1 MSKTL
6 LLADDSV
13 VIQKLVGL
21 SFASEDVEIV
31 STDNGDDAV
40 TKAREIRPDVVLA
53 DVVMP
58 GKSGYEVCEAL
69 KQDPTLAHI
78 PVLLL
83 TGTFE
88 AFDEGRAQAAG
99 ATGHITKPFEAQ
111 ALVERVKTVI
121 KNASAAAAAS
131 PAASSAMRSGGRS
144 EVGQAVPSRPDFALA
159 DAPLADDL
167 FTDDDPI
174 LSSPGQPSY
183 FGSVESLDVT
193 PSIGEEDLSDAL
205 DPDLFGPPGDV
216 GGATPHGAESFSA
229 AVSSLDVPEL
239 DVPEFEGRGFR
250 LPAQPSSSD
259 ASFTGSIGGST
270 ESATAGLVA
279 EPLGE
284 SWGASASGD
293 PAFAT
298 ELGLDY
304 ALEAPSLPA
313 EAFDLD
319 SAFDPEPPQAPVALG
334 FARDDA
340 NAATSRSLERPVTV
354 TDLDEFLAAP
364 QMPAPRPEAPTR
376 LELGPVEQSGS
387 DLDFG
392 FDVSEQATLSN
403 VDLLEESFSSLL
415 DVSDSQI
422 LGEST
427 PFPAAPPASAP
438 ASPPVSSAASQPPAF
453 SRSADAPSLPSL
465 ADLDAFETAL
475 PLASESEPFES
486 TSASGVEFDV
496 SSSDL
501 AATAFAQVPPDREV
515 SAIDSAPPAS
525 LAFDRAAIDVP
536 PPLPASALSGAARR
550 SPSVD
555 DMSPILQQQVQETL
569 EKVAWEAFS
578 DLSETIVKQVIE
590 RIERIA
596 WEVIPQ
602 MAETLVREEI
612 RKMKGDVE

>member
-58 GKSGYEVCEAL
+58 GKSGYEVCEAI
-69 KQDPTLAHI
+69 KQDPSLAHI

-88 AFDEGRAQAAG
+88 AFDEARAQAAG

-121 KNASAAAAAS
+121 KNASQAAAAAAS
-131 PAASSAMRSGGRS
+131 AARPAVSDGARSASRIEVGPAIPAQRDFAASG
-144 EVGQAVPSRPDFALA
+144 P
-159 DAPLADDL
+159 PLADDL
-167 FTDDDPI
+167 FTDDDPL
-174 LSSPGQPSY
+174 LSSPGDPSY
-183 FGSVESLDVT
+183 FGTVESLDVT

-216 GGATPHGAESFSA
+216 GQSTPQGGESFSA
-229 AVSSLDVPEL
+229 AVESLEMPE
-239 DVPEFEGRGFR
+239 
-250 LPAQPSSSD
+250 APSAAD
-259 ASFTGSIGGST
+259 
-270 ESATAGLVA
+270 SARSGA
-279 EPLGE
+279 LGE
-284 SWGASASGD
+284 SMYDATTEFVGEALDESMDASSSFTTSATSATT
-293 PAFAT
+293 AFT
-298 ELGLDY
+298 TDLGLDDPVEV
-304 ALEAPSLPA
+304 AALPA
-313 EAFDLD
+313 ESFDLD
-319 SAFDPEPPQAPVALG
+319 SAFDPEPPQASAPLG

-340 NAATSRSLERPVTV
+340 NAATSRSLDRPVAV
-354 TDLDEFLAAP
+354 TDLDEFLASPATSSATAFA
-364 QMPAPRPEAPTR
+364 PAPAAGSSPSSPSTPPAIPLATPPPVPAGAPSALRPEAPT
-376 LELGPVEQSGS
+376 LLDLGPAEQSGG

-403 VDLLEESFSSLL
+403 VDLLEESFTSLL
-415 DVSDSQI
+415 DVSDAQR
-422 LGEST
+422 LGESA
-427 PFPAAPPASAP
+427 PSFGAPAPGWVPAAPLDPETTP
-438 ASPPVSSAASQPPAF
+438 
-453 SRSADAPSLPSL
+453 SAD
-465 ADLDAFETAL
+465 
-475 PLASESEPFES
+475 
-486 TSASGVEFDV
+486 FDV
-496 SSSDL
+496 SSGDL
-501 AATAFAQVPPDREV
+501 AATSFPQAAAHAMPPSIE
-515 SAIDSAPPAS
+515 PPAS
-525 LAFDRAAIDVP
+525 PSPSFDVGASDVP
-536 PPLPASALSGAARR
+536 PPLPASAFPDAPRR
-550 SPSVD
+550 SASVD